1 MISRTSYRAWTE
13 STGGSTPDRSSVEAL
28 RFREF
33 QAGEASGTVPS
44 RRMLDNGEKREDG
57 GDGVD
62 AEGKVMRWTGSLA
75 RQCWVVFLT
84 SESISHI
91 GQYYHPRK

>member
-1 MISRTSYRAWTE
+1 
-13 STGGSTPDRSSVEAL
+13 
-28 RFREF
+28 
-33 QAGEASGTVPS
+33 
-44 RRMLDNGEKREDG
+44 MLDNGEKREDD

-62 AEGKVMRWTGSLA
+62 AEEKVMRWTGSLA